1 MRRENLKIR
10 ILAVAI
16 LALSTSWAVAAQPV
30 DKPEKPAKPT
40 KTTIL
45 HCGCSDSGDAMVYAE
60 ISVSS
65 RSWGHQNHTIN
76 STDSCDSLADD
87 GTTVITTD
95 YSRIG
100 PDCLV
105 QGELEGLSSCSVLIE
120 GVEAG
125 TPCGVLNKAPVLVIR
140 PSVLVVN

>member
-10 ILAVAI
+10 ILTVAI
-16 LALSTSWAVAAQPV
+16 LALSTSWAVAAPPV

-45 HCGCSDSGDAMVYAE
+45 HCGCSDSGDAMVYEE

-65 RSWGHQNHTIN
+65 RSQGHLNHTLD
-76 STDSCDSLADD
+76 SVDSCDVLADD
-87 GTTVITTD
+87 GTVISTTD

-105 QGELEGLSSCSVLIE
+105 DGELEGLGSCSVLIG
-120 GVEAG
+120 GVGAG
-125 TPCGVLNKAPVLVIR
+125 TTCGAHEASVPV
-140 PSVLVVN
+140 VVRIN

>member
-16 LALSTSWAVAAQPV
+16 LALSTSWAVAAPPV

-45 HCGCSDSGDAMVYAE
+45 HCGCSDSGDALVYEE

-65 RSWGHQNHTIN
+65 RSRGHSNHLIG
-76 STDSCDSLADD
+76 SVESCDVLDED
-87 GTTVITTD
+87 GNVTATAD

-105 QGELEGLSSCSVLIE
+105 DADGELEGLGSCDDVIVGAGNQCGVPVPVLIIK
-120 GVEAG
+120 
-125 TPCGVLNKAPVLVIR
+125 L
-140 PSVLVVN
+140 